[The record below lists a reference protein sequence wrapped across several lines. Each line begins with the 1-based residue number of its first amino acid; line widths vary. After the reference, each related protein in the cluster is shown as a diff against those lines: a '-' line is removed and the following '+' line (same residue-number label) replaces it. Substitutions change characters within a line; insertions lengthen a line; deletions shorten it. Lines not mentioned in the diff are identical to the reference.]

1 INTGRTCCYSLAT
14 HVSADLETVSYD
26 AVPNLPYQ
34 LDGCSAVSISAD
46 KTSPQPH
53 GTTVTFTATA
63 TCPGIPTYKF
73 WVKAPNGSWTVMQAY
88 STGNTF
94 IWNSPATPG
103 IYTIEVDVEDQGA
116 TDTYEKVTSTTFTL
130 T

>member
-1 INTGRTCCYSLAT
+1 
-14 HVSADLETVSYD
+14 
-26 AVPNLPYQ
+26 
-34 LDGCSAVSISAD
+34 
-46 KTSPQPH
+46 
-53 GTTVTFTATA
+53 
-63 TCPGIPTYKF
+63 
-73 WVKAPNGSWTVMQAY
+73 MQAY
-88 STGNTF
+88 GTSNTF